1 MDSLGYIR
9 IGYVRVDLVRLVGLM
24 VSHWRRFYKWELF
37 CSFSKLPNKCSTF
50 CCRFPDKSKQRDL
63 YLEWVRLCRRTVD
76 PSNTALVCSAHFRPS
91 MVNTT
96 MHHAQLREGAI
107 PELVDLPSHLQV
119 GLLQNTVMSIS
130 V

>member
-76 PSNTALVCSAHFRPS
+76 PNVRYYHVARLHTQKFQARSVRQKLNKLVLFKG
-91 MVNTT
+91 
-96 MHHAQLREGAI
+96 Q
-107 PELVDLPSHLQV
+107 
-119 GLLQNTVMSIS
+119 
-130 V
+130 